1 MPGPQGERGL
11 TGATG
16 MTGAASTVPGPQGE
30 QGLRGFNGTDGVN
43 GTDGTQGPPGIT
55 QLIPGTNVY
64 LVTNSSGFVNI
75 NTPINVQALCQP
87 GDFVL
92 NGGYNYDYTTFTE
105 FLFIDKS
112 QPIISRS
119 GAGWEA
125 SLFDGPTGRGNLI
138 VYAYCF
144 HNSP

>member
-64 LVTNSSGFVNI
+64 LVTNYSGFVNI
-75 NTPINVQALCQP
+75 NTPINVHALLSAW
-87 GDFVL
+87 GFRA
-92 NGGYNYDYTTFTE
+92 NRR
-105 FLFIDKS
+105 I
-112 QPIISRS
+112 
-119 GAGWEA
+119 
-125 SLFDGPTGRGNLI
+125 
-138 VYAYCF
+138 
-144 HNSP
+144 